1 MKKTLKQQKGEMRK
15 PAERKY
21 NSGGRISLI
30 DIAHFRVSEHGQD
43 V

>member
-1 MKKTLKQQKGEMRK
+1 MKK

-21 NSGGRISLI
+21 NSGGKIPLI
-30 DIAHFRVSEHGQD
+30 DIAHFRVSEHDQD